1 MAAFLLKTL
10 VSALMIAVASE
21 AVKRSTLLAALI
33 ISLPLTSILSIIFAA
48 HEGKTHEELATY
60 SMGIFW
66 FVFPSLVFFVV
77 LSILLRFQWSLL
89 YALGGSVATTVLT
102 YHLWM
107 RLLGVFGIKI

>member
-10 VSALMIAVASE
+10 VSALVIAVASE
-21 AVKRSTLLAALI
+21 VVKRSTFLAALI
-33 ISLPLTSILSIIFAA
+33 VSLPLTSILSIIFAA
-48 HEGKTHEELATY
+48 REGKTHDELAAY

-66 FVFPSLVFFVV
+66 FVLPSLVFFVV
-77 LSILLRFQWSLL
+77 LSQLLRFQWSLL
-89 YALGGSVATTVLT
+89 YALGGGVAATVVT